1 MLQIQ
6 WKFHN
11 SNSHGGHSSCHEAIR
26 VIESENIMPIMLSS
40 GLVGV

>member
-11 SNSHGGHSSCHEAIR
+11 SNSHGGHSRHEAIR

-40 GLVGV
+40 GLLGV

>member
-11 SNSHGGHSSCHEAIR
+11 SNSHGGHSCHAAIR
-26 VIESENIMPIMLSS
+26 VIASENIMPIMLLS